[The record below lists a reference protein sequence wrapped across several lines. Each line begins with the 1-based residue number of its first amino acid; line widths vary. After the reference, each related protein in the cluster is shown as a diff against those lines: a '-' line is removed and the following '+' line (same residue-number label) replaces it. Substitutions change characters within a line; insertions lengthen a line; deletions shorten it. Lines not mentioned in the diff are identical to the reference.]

1 MHENCNNHL
10 NENTQEKKPLSETI
24 LNGVKS
30 GLHVTWNLTKVI
42 VPIYFFITF
51 LKYTGVLEW
60 ISLKFSPMMGLFGL
74 PGEAAIALVFG
85 NCLHLYAA
93 IGVITTLSLTQKQIT
108 IIAIMLLFSHG
119 LFMETAVAKK
129 TGVSVSVVIFIR
141 ISLAVVSGVILNGI
155 M

>member
-1 MHENCNNHL
+1 MHANCNNL
-10 NENTQEKKPLSETI
+10 NENAQTNKPLSETI

-30 GLHVTWNLTKVI
+30 GFHVTWNLTKII

-60 ISLKFSPMMGLFGL
+60 ISLKFAPMMSLFGL

-85 NCLHLYAA
+85 NGLHLYAA

-108 IIAIMLLFSHG
+108 VIAIMLLFSHS

-129 TGVSVSVVIFIR
+129 TGVNVFIIILIR
-141 ISLAVVSGVILNGI
+141 ISLAVTSGMVLNRLI
-155 M
+155 